1 MGDEIFQI
9 LCNNYLGVITVPLS
23 EGSSVQR
30 QIIFRQIGAKI
41 AYYRTL
47 RCMKQ
52 DELADK
58 LHIDK
63 SVLSRIERGKYHNNI
78 SVSMLLAIADG
89 LQIDPALF
97 LTFTD
102 LEKRL
107 WWEDLSAETL
117 KNFSEDWEETAEE
130 ETGNQ
135 DDLKE

>member
-1 MGDEIFQI
+1 MA
-9 LCNNYLGVITVPLS
+9 LS
-23 EGSSVQR
+23 EGSNVQR

-52 DELADK
+52 DELAEK

-78 SVSMLLAIADG
+78 SVAMLLAIADG
-89 LQIDPALF
+89 LQVEPALF

-117 KNFSEDWEETAEE
+117 KNFSADLDDIGDDETHQSYGRG
-130 ETGNQ
+130 GNVRN
-135 DDLKE
+135 D

>member
-1 MGDEIFQI
+1 M
-9 LCNNYLGVITVPLS
+9 PLH
-23 EGSSVQR
+23 EGIKIQQ

-41 AYYRTL
+41 AYYRAL
-47 RCMKQ
+47 CCMTQ

-78 SVSMLLAIADG
+78 SVAMLLAIAEG
-89 LQIDPALF
+89 LQIEPALF

-107 WWEDLSAETL
+107 WWEDLSTEGL
-117 KNFSEDWEETAEE
+117 KSFSETADAEE
-130 ETGNQ
+130 IPQLN
-135 DDLKE
+135 

>member
-1 MGDEIFQI
+1 M
-9 LCNNYLGVITVPLS
+9 PLH
-23 EGSSVQR
+23 EGFNIQR

-41 AYYRTL
+41 AHYRTL

-52 DELADK
+52 DELANK

-78 SVSMLLAIADG
+78 SVAMLLAIADG
-89 LQIDPALF
+89 LQIEPSLL

-107 WWEDLSAETL
+107 WWEDLSAEGL
-117 KNFSEDWEETAEE
+117 KNFVSGVEDENPDE
-130 ETGNQ
+130 N
-135 DDLKE
+135 

>member
-1 MGDEIFQI
+1 M
-9 LCNNYLGVITVPLS
+9 PLS
-23 EGSSVQR
+23 EGSNVQR

-78 SVSMLLAIADG
+78 SVAMLLAIADG

-102 LEKRL
+102 LEKKL
-107 WWEDLSAETL
+107 WWEDLSSETL
-117 KNFSEDWEETAEE
+117 KNFSEDWEDLQE
-130 ETGNQ
+130 
-135 DDLKE
+135 DDDNAQVNSANEQLVEKFGDTC

>member
-1 MGDEIFQI
+1 M
-9 LCNNYLGVITVPLS
+9 PLN
-23 EGSSVQR
+23 EGLKIQQ

-47 RCMKQ
+47 RCMTQ

-78 SVSMLLAIADG
+78 SVAMLLAIADG

-107 WWEDLSAETL
+107 WWEDLSAEGL
-117 KNFSEDWEETAEE
+117 KNFTDIAEE
-130 ETGNQ
+130 DETQQ
-135 DDLKE
+135 DK